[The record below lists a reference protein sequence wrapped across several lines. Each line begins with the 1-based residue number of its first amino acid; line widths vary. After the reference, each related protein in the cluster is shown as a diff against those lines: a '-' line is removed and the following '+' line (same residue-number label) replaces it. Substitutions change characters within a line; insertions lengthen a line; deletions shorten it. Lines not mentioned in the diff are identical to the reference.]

1 MNLNQSSII
10 SLQNPLFFGKKRDD
24 VDKGTN
30 RSTPGTSGEGP
41 RPPRKD
47 EYPDD
52 EDGKNKRK
60 KLKKST
66 KTEGNPSFC
75 ALFYFVCQQ

>member
-1 MNLNQSSII
+1 MNLNQSITR

-52 EDGKNKRK
+52 DEDKKKKVKKENKN
-60 KLKKST
+60 
-66 KTEGNPSFC
+66 
-75 ALFYFVCQQ
+75 

>member
-1 MNLNQSSII
+1 MNLSQSLISSIPTH
-10 SLQNPLFFGKKRDD
+10 LLFGKKRDD

-30 RSTPGTSGEGP
+30 RSTPGTSGDGP

-52 EDGKNKRK
+52 EDDRIK
-60 KLKKST
+60 KEEN
-66 KTEGNPSFC
+66 TEE
-75 ALFYFVCQQ
+75 